1 MRRVLHAVSQHEN
14 LDTSQHNF
22 GRFLRR
28 RSKYRFKSTVEPDLV
43 SKFLLFFVV
52 EFCQTVRK
60 SDLEAENMAVQGTLE
75 RTTSS
80 DVVFDEL
87 FGRITRL
94 ELLPGTKISE
104 TDVAKSFGYSRQPVR
119 EAFTRLANLNLLLVR
134 PQRATVVRPFS
145 RRLIANARFVRAAIE
160 LEVVRLAASDRD
172 RSVDAALKSNL
183 REQGGAVADGDVSR
197 FHDLD
202 YQFHRLLCASARQAF
217 AFDII
222 AENKAQV
229 DRLCMLALTSKE
241 AMDVLYEDHTKLL
254 KALFGGDAQAADDVL
269 RVHLDRLTP
278 TIDAIY
284 TTHNAYFDE

>member
-1 MRRVLHAVSQHEN
+1 MIAS
-14 LDTSQHNF
+14 
-22 GRFLRR
+22 
-28 RSKYRFKSTVEPDLV
+28 
-43 SKFLLFFVV
+43 
-52 EFCQTVRK
+52 
-60 SDLEAENMAVQGTLE
+60 GTLE

-87 FGRITRL
+87 FGQITRL

-104 TDVAKSFGYSRQPVR
+104 SDVAKTFGFSRQPVR
-119 EAFTRLANLNLLLVR
+119 EAFTKLAGLNLLLVR

-145 RRLIANARFVRAAIE
+145 RELIANARFVRKSVE
-160 LEVVRLAASDRD
+160 LEVVRSATLGRD
-172 RSVDAALKSNL
+172 PSVDAALKANL
-183 REQGGAVADGDVSR
+183 RDQAKALAAENATL

-202 YQFHRLLCASARQAF
+202 YQFHRLLCVSAKRSF

-241 AMDVLYEDHTKLL
+241 AMEALYQDHETLL
-254 KALFGGDAQAADDVL
+254 DALFGGDAPSADAVL

-284 TTHNAYFDE
+284 ATHKAYFDD